1 MAAVYGKVDKFDAKS
16 QSWEDYIEVMGHY
29 FVANGIED
37 QPQRKAILLA
47 SVGEKTYALI
57 KSICQPSPPAEK
69 SFNELVKL
77 VQDHHT
83 PKPSEIVQR
92 YKFHTRSRKDGETIH
107 EFVAELRSL
116 SHVIDSTGVHPVQ
129 EKVQALQEARAPTNV
144 SELKSYLGLLNYYNR
159 FLPNLSTALAPLHRL
174 LRKGEPWQWKDQE
187 QASFDKSK
195 QLILSADVLVH
206 YCTERELILQ
216 CDASPYGVGA
226 VLSHR
231 MPDGT
236 DKPISFASRTL
247 NPAERNYA
255 QLDKEGLSV
264 MFGIKKFHKY
274 LYGRPFTIYT
284 DHKPLVSL
292 FNEKKQVPTTASP
305 RIQRWSVTLRGYEYS
320 IKFRA
325 GSENG
330 NADAFSRLPLP
341 VTEEM
346 QPTDRVLMVQE
357 LDSFPLTAE
366 QLRAWTAKDP
376 VLANV
381 KEYLLRGWPD
391 DTVTVDP
398 KLATY
403 KAKKLELS
411 VQDGCVLW
419 GARVVIPPQG
429 RKLVLEELHRAH
441 PGNNRMK
448 SLARSYV
455 WWPLMDKDIEAVV
468 KQCVNCQVH
477 GKSPAVAP
485 LHPWEWPGEPWKR
498 LHMDYAGP
506 FMGKMLFIVV
516 DAHSK
521 WVEAEIMNST
531 TSSATIS
538 KLRSMFATH
547 GLPEVL
553 VSDNASNFVSSEM
566 EEFLSQNG
574 VVHITSA
581 PYHPSTNGLA
591 ERTVQTIKEGL
602 KKMSGETME
611 TKLQRVL
618 FNYRI
623 TPHST
628 TEKSPAEMLMGRKLR
643 CRLDLLH
650 PNLQGKIHV
659 KQMKM
664 KQLHDQHVKLREF
677 STGDPVYMKNF
688 GPGPHWIPAVVQ
700 EVTGPLSYT
709 VLLGDGRIQR
719 RHVDHLRAKWETQA
733 DLPVLLQPEEPRA
746 VFVAP
751 YPNDD
756 VPVFKEQGVSME
768 EQAPMQDDAP
778 PKEWIGESPEKIEVP
793 HTPQQ
798 LERCSKRERKPPAYL
813 KDFVT

>member
-57 KSICQPSPPAEK
+57 KSICQPSPLAEK

-92 YKFHTRSRKDGETIH
+92 YKFHTQSRKDGETIH

-305 RIQRWSVTLRGYEYS
+305 RVQRWSVTLRGYEYS

-330 NADAFSRLPLP
+330 NAMHSA
-341 VTEEM
+341 
-346 QPTDRVLMVQE
+346 
-357 LDSFPLTAE
+357 
-366 QLRAWTAKDP
+366 
-376 VLANV
+376 
-381 KEYLLRGWPD
+381 
-391 DTVTVDP
+391 
-398 KLATY
+398 
-403 KAKKLELS
+403 
-411 VQDGCVLW
+411 GC
-419 GARVVIPPQG
+419 
-429 RKLVLEELHRAH
+429 
-441 PGNNRMK
+441 
-448 SLARSYV
+448 
-455 WWPLMDKDIEAVV
+455 
-468 KQCVNCQVH
+468 
-477 GKSPAVAP
+477 
-485 LHPWEWPGEPWKR
+485 
-498 LHMDYAGP
+498 
-506 FMGKMLFIVV
+506 
-516 DAHSK
+516 
-521 WVEAEIMNST
+521 
-531 TSSATIS
+531 
-538 KLRSMFATH
+538 
-547 GLPEVL
+547 
-553 VSDNASNFVSSEM
+553 
-566 EEFLSQNG
+566 
-574 VVHITSA
+574 
-581 PYHPSTNGLA
+581 
-591 ERTVQTIKEGL
+591 
-602 KKMSGETME
+602 
-611 TKLQRVL
+611 
-618 FNYRI
+618 
-623 TPHST
+623 
-628 TEKSPAEMLMGRKLR
+628 
-643 CRLDLLH
+643 
-650 PNLQGKIHV
+650 
-659 KQMKM
+659 
-664 KQLHDQHVKLREF
+664 
-677 STGDPVYMKNF
+677 
-688 GPGPHWIPAVVQ
+688 
-700 EVTGPLSYT
+700 
-709 VLLGDGRIQR
+709 
-719 RHVDHLRAKWETQA
+719 
-733 DLPVLLQPEEPRA
+733 
-746 VFVAP
+746 P
-751 YPNDD
+751 YP
-756 VPVFKEQGVSME
+756 
-768 EQAPMQDDAP
+768 
-778 PKEWIGESPEKIEVP
+778 
-793 HTPQQ
+793 
-798 LERCSKRERKPPAYL
+798 
-813 KDFVT
+813 

>member
-1 MAAVYGKVDKFDAKS
+1 
-16 QSWEDYIEVMGHY
+16 
-29 FVANGIED
+29 
-37 QPQRKAILLA
+37 
-47 SVGEKTYALI
+47 
-57 KSICQPSPPAEK
+57 
-69 SFNELVKL
+69 
-77 VQDHHT
+77 
-83 PKPSEIVQR
+83 
-92 YKFHTRSRKDGETIH
+92 
-107 EFVAELRSL
+107 
-116 SHVIDSTGVHPVQ
+116 HVIDSTGVHPVQ

-159 FLPNLSTALAPLHRL
+159 FLPYLSTALAPLHRL

-236 DKPISFASRTL
+236 DKPISCASRTL

-274 LYGRPFTIYT
+274 LYGRPFTIHT

-305 RIQRWSVTLRGYEYS
+305 RVQRWSVTLRGYEYS

-357 LDSFPLTAE
+357 LDRFPLTAE

-574 VVHITSA
+574 VVHTS
-581 PYHPSTNGLA
+581 PQRLTIHPQMVLQNG
-591 ERTVQTIKEGL
+591 R
-602 KKMSGETME
+602 
-611 TKLQRVL
+611 
-618 FNYRI
+618 
-623 TPHST
+623 
-628 TEKSPAEMLMGRKLR
+628 
-643 CRLDLLH
+643 
-650 PNLQGKIHV
+650 
-659 KQMKM
+659 
-664 KQLHDQHVKLREF
+664 
-677 STGDPVYMKNF
+677 
-688 GPGPHWIPAVVQ
+688 
-700 EVTGPLSYT
+700 
-709 VLLGDGRIQR
+709 
-719 RHVDHLRAKWETQA
+719 
-733 DLPVLLQPEEPRA
+733 
-746 VFVAP
+746 
-751 YPNDD
+751 
-756 VPVFKEQGVSME
+756 
-768 EQAPMQDDAP
+768 
-778 PKEWIGESPEKIEVP
+778 
-793 HTPQQ
+793 
-798 LERCSKRERKPPAYL
+798 
-813 KDFVT
+813 

>member
-1 MAAVYGKVDKFDAKS
+1 MYVFIRLTPLLYAVYMSQDSTESDMSRTLSDGTLEELGVLVGDMQQYGIPVMAAVYGKVDKFDAKS

-57 KSICQPSPPAEK
+57 KSICQPSP
-69 SFNELVKL
+69 
-77 VQDHHT
+77 
-83 PKPSEIVQR
+83 KPSEIVQR

-107 EFVAELRSL
+107 EFVAELRIL

-231 MPDGT
+231 MPD
-236 DKPISFASRTL
+236 
-247 NPAERNYA
+247 
-255 QLDKEGLSV
+255 
-264 MFGIKKFHKY
+264 
-274 LYGRPFTIYT
+274 

-305 RIQRWSVTLRGYEYS
+305 RVQRWSVTLRGYEYS

-346 QPTDRVLMVQE
+346 QPTDRVLM
-357 LDSFPLTAE
+357 
-366 QLRAWTAKDP
+366 
-376 VLANV
+376 
-381 KEYLLRGWPD
+381 EYLLRGWPD

-455 WWPLMDKDIEAVV
+455 WWPLMDRDIEAVV

-498 LHMDYAGP
+498 LHMDYVGP

-566 EEFLSQNG
+566 EKFLSQNG

-664 KQLHDQHVKLREF
+664 KQLHDQHAKLREF

-719 RHVDHLRAKWETQA
+719 RHVDHLRTKWETQA
-733 DLPVLLQPEEPRA
+733 DLPVLPQPEEPRA
-746 VFVAP
+746 VVVTP

-768 EQAPMQDDAP
+768 EQSPMQDDAP
-778 PKEWIGESPEKIEVP
+778 PKEWIGESPEKIEI
-793 HTPQQ
+793 
-798 LERCSKRERKPPAYL
+798 S
-813 KDFVT
+813 FVFKIRDSEMASAKK

>member
-1 MAAVYGKVDKFDAKS
+1 ITYWRRGFRKRKPHTKTVMAAVYGKVDKFDAKS

-57 KSICQPSPPAEK
+57 KSICQPSRPAEK

-274 LYGRPFTIYT
+274 LYGRPFTIHT

-305 RIQRWSVTLRGYEYS
+305 RVQRWSVTLRGYEYS

-346 QPTDRVLMVQE
+346 QPTDRVLM
-357 LDSFPLTAE
+357 D
-366 QLRAWTAKDP
+366 R
-376 VLANV
+376 
-381 KEYLLRGWPD
+381 
-391 DTVTVDP
+391 
-398 KLATY
+398 
-403 KAKKLELS
+403 
-411 VQDGCVLW
+411 
-419 GARVVIPPQG
+419 
-429 RKLVLEELHRAH
+429 
-441 PGNNRMK
+441 
-448 SLARSYV
+448 
-455 WWPLMDKDIEAVV
+455 DIEAVV

-506 FMGKMLFIVV
+506 FM
-516 DAHSK
+516 
-521 WVEAEIMNST
+521 
-531 TSSATIS
+531 ATIS

-664 KQLHDQHVKLREF
+664 KQLHDQHAKLREF

-719 RHVDHLRAKWETQA
+719 RHVDHLRAKWEPQA
-733 DLPVLLQPEEPRA
+733 DLPVLPQPEEPRA
-746 VFVAP
+746 VVVAP